1 MIVPRKI
8 FKNSEKPNGLK
19 HPRHTVKTEIEEIKI
34 ETNNKKTA
42 KAKEPLSLRR
52 DVVYKTLI
60 RSIKRYLTDKC
71 NLPIDGF

>member
-1 MIVPRKI
+1 MVVPRKI
-8 FKNSEKPNGLK
+8 LKISEKPNGLK
-19 HPRHTVKTEIEEIKI
+19 QPRHNIKTEIEEIKV
-34 ETNNKKTA
+34 ETNNKKTT
-42 KAKEPLSLRR
+42 KVKEPLSLRR